1 MTFDLE
7 SLRGHCECGR
17 SHELQVKDIIIEHD
31 ALKSLGGMLNDG
43 LLSEYGNPIIICD
56 ANTLNAARSQMEDVL
71 SSIPVIELDP
81 NNLHANNEGVE
92 RVNKEISKLKS
103 KPDLILAVG
112 SGTVHDLSRFT
123 AHDLEIDFVSCPTA
137 ASVDGFVS
145 TVAAMTWDGMK
156 KTMPAVAPVYVIAD
170 TTVISNAPYRLTASG
185 MADLFGKYTAIVDWK
200 IAHAVTGEYI
210 CDRICRMEMDAIR
223 DVKDCMDSLKTGEE
237 EPYAKLMYALL
248 LSGLAM
254 QMVGNS
260 RPASCAEHH
269 CSHFWEMK
277 VLNPDL
283 DAYHGEKVG
292 VGLLLVTK
300 KYKEIAEHL
309 RRGEYSIIPW
319 QGIELDRI
327 KASYGK
333 VDLME
338 GILKENTPD
347 PMAGITP
354 EILGEHVDDI
364 VSIIDEYLPSS
375 EDIESLLRRGG
386 CPVTVRDIGLD
397 DSIIKPTL
405 ELSPYVR
412 NRLSFNR
419 LSKMIE
425 TN

>member
-1 MTFDLE
+1 MKFDLE
-7 SLRGHCECGR
+7 SLRGRCECGR
-17 SHELQVKDIIIEHD
+17 KHELQVKDIIIEHD
-31 ALKSLGGMLNDG
+31 ALKSLGEMLNDG
-43 LLSEYGNPIIICD
+43 MLSEYVNPIIICD
-56 ANTLNAARSQMEDVL
+56 TNTLNAARSQMENVL

-103 KPDLILAVG
+103 RPDLILAVG

-123 AHDLEIDFVSCPTA
+123 AHDLGIDFVSCPTA

-170 TTVISNAPYRLTASG
+170 TKVISNAPYRLTAAG

-309 RRGEYSIIPW
+309 RHGEYSIIPW

-327 KASYGK
+327 EASYGK
-333 VDLME
+333 VGIMD

-354 EILGEHVDDI
+354 EILGVHVDDI

-375 EDIESLLRRGG
+375 EDVESLLRRGG
-386 CPVTVRDIGLD
+386 CPVTVQDIGLD

-405 ELSPYVR
+405 DLSPYVR

-425 TN
+425 TK